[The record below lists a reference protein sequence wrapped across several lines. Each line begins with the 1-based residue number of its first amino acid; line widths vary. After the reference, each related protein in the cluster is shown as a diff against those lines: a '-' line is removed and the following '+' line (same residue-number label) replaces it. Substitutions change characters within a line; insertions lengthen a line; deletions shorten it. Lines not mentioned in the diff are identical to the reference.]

1 MPRLNNILKFALLNI
16 NIVLSFVG
24 VALFGFSFYLWF
36 ANWGKLETGF
46 FVGSG
51 VIIMLFGIAI
61 ILISC
66 LGCQGMDNQTGKYG
80 NEQKVWKLSD
90 HSFYFLPGWVTG
102 RKILTTYQLLLI
114 GGLVGELLIL
124 QISLQYVHQFQN
136 VIIQLNQNIDA
147 PYVEI
152 ESTIQSKF
160 NPFFYGASSGCKGNI
175 T

>member
-80 NEQKVWKLSD
+80 
-90 HSFYFLPGWVTG
+90 WVTG